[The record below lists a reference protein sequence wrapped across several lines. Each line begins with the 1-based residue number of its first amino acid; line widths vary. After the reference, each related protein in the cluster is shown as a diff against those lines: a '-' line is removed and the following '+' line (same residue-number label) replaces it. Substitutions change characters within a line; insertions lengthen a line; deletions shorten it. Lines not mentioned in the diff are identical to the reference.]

1 MSALSTP
8 VTPVTPLDIEA
19 QLAQASESSPDA
31 GQTHPQPTPS
41 HALQIPKQI
50 PARISRLRKS
60 LRPRWHRNKIP
71 KTKAPKHGDASATY
85 WKLYRSEAEINDK
98 KFVDSLKGNTD
109 SMVFLN
115 TLFSSIVASFI
126 IEIYKTLQTTGGPRN
141 NAVRINI
148 VLFLSFFLSI
158 VSAVSCALL
167 QQWCNEYLMFAY
179 PRAAPH
185 DSGRVRTYLFRGLH
199 QFQMRRFMYGTHV
212 LLHISVVLFFWALSD
227 FFYTVDHL
235 FGLVTRY
242 TLVASAIVYILF
254 SISPL
259 IYSSCPYSTPM

>member
-71 KTKAPKHGDASATY
+71 KTKGTLLLTKNFLSLTHSGYYKAPKHGDASATY

-109 SMVFLN
+109 SMVFLVRGDAHMICRSYYG
-115 TLFSSIVASFI
+115 LLRLPYRILCSLPSSHHLSSK
-126 IEIYKTLQTTGGPRN
+126 YTRRSRPR
-141 NAVRINI
+141 VVPGITP
-148 VLFLSFFLSI
+148 
-158 VSAVSCALL
+158 
-167 QQWCNEYLMFAY
+167 FA
-179 PRAAPH
+179 
-185 DSGRVRTYLFRGLH
+185 
-199 QFQMRRFMYGTHV
+199 
-212 LLHISVVLFFWALSD
+212 
-227 FFYTVDHL
+227 
-235 FGLVTRY
+235 
-242 TLVASAIVYILF
+242 
-254 SISPL
+254 SISCCFSA
-259 IYSSCPYSTPM
+259 SS